1 MAFKTFNFDL
11 VLSHTSRPP
20 LISCLSYVNSMRN
33 NERPSPGRPPY
44 GVHWEENQKM
54 FTAGCPEKASEK
66 DARSL
71 GSAKLDPCHDCFI
84 ILLGDLR

>member
-1 MAFKTFNFDL
+1 MASKSFNFDL
-11 VLSHTSRPP
+11 VLFHTSRPP
-20 LISCLSYVNSMRN
+20 HISCLSYANSIKN
-33 NERPSPGRPPY
+33 NERPGPGRPHY
-44 GVHWEENQKM
+44 RVHWGENQKV
-54 FTAGCPEKASEK
+54 FTAGCPEKALVK